1 MSPSWSS
8 SYLGSTQ
15 SPLLFP
21 EVLLS
26 RCARKLTLLH
36 VGKQTEP
43 VQLQIFH
50 ELRWNPRSTAFSHH
64 TC

>member
-8 SYLGSTQ
+8 GYLGSTP

-26 RCARKLTLLH
+26 RCAPKLTLLH

-43 VQLQIFH
+43 VQL
-50 ELRWNPRSTAFSHH
+50 
-64 TC
+64 